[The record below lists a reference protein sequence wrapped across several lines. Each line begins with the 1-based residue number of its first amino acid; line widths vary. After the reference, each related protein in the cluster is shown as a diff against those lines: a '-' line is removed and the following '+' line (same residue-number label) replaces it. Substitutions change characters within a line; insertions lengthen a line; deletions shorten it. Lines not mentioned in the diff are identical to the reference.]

1 VTNGS
6 PNQPGRDEVSPF
18 EAWQRLRDELAPFLG
33 ERAVSLFAFSI
44 FDEVDGFEGATY
56 FRAELAATGNDVDHP
71 QVTETERLLIDWG
84 RLVASDPSSVE
95 DRRAEFERVFNPTLR
110 RLLIE
115 FAALTVATAI
125 VETVS

>member
-1 VTNGS
+1 VTNGT
-6 PNQPGRDEVSPF
+6 PNPSGRHGVSPF

-44 FDEVDGFEGATY
+44 LDEADGFEGAAY
-56 FRAELAATGNDVDHP
+56 VRAELAVTGNDVDHP

-84 RLVASDPSSVE
+84 RLVARDPSGVE
-95 DRRAEFERVFNPTLR
+95 VRRGEFERAFNPTLR

-125 VETVS
+125 VERVS

>member
-1 VTNGS
+1 VTNGT

-18 EAWQRLRDELAPFLG
+18 GAWQRLRDELAPFLG

-44 FDEVDGFEGATY
+44 FDEADGFEGAAY
-56 FRAELAATGNDVDHP
+56 FRAELGAAGDDVDHP

-84 RLVASDPSSVE
+84 RLVASDPSGVE
-95 DRRAEFERVFNPTLR
+95 ARRAEFERAFNPALR

-115 FAALTVATAI
+115 FAALTIATAI